1 MSFGAHYAIQAYAK
15 VGVETGVSAADPH
28 RLVLMLFEGAIAAV
42 IDAKRHMTSGA
53 VAAKGEAISK
63 AIMIVDDGLSAS
75 LDVDAGGALAQNLR
89 ALYAYMSQRLLLAG
103 AKNQPEL
110 LDEVRILL
118 GELKDAWAS
127 IKPQAHAAASVQPTA
142 AQTAPRPY

>member
-28 RLVLMLFEGAIAAV
+28 HLVLMLFEGATAAI
-42 IDAKRHMTSGA
+42 IDAKRHMTAGA

-63 AIMIVDDGLSAS
+63 AIMIIDDGLSAS
-75 LDVDAGGALAQNLR
+75 LDIDAGGALAQNLR
-89 ALYAYMSQRLLLAG
+89 ALYAYMSQRLLQAG

-110 LDEVRILL
+110 LDEVRTLL
-118 GELKDAWAS
+118 SELRGAWAS
-127 IKPQAHAAASVQPTA
+127 IKPQPQAASVQPTA
-142 AQTAPRPY
+142 AQAAPRPY